1 MKYALMVE
9 IIYIYKYQVDI
20 PVFQMFWVLPS
31 LLRLRL
37 ALVVVAGAVDNRIRS
52 TSMGMVVVIMV
63 EAVDGGAGVDDD
75 DNCDGVIKR

>member
-1 MKYALMVE
+1 M
-9 IIYIYKYQVDI
+9 
-20 PVFQMFWVLPS
+20 FQIFWVLPS